1 MAICLRSS
9 GSPEQS
15 RLEFQAP
22 AWPKH
27 LGWWKAEY
35 LQARQAGSLDVQ
47 PLIFS
52 ESWNFGNLGVWASG
66 SAKAWMPATFEGSK
80 F

>member
-27 LGWWKAEY
+27 LGWWKQSICKPGRPA
-35 LQARQAGSLDVQ
+35 
-47 PLIFS
+47 
-52 ESWNFGNLGVWASG
+52 
-66 SAKAWMPATFEGSK
+66 AWMSSLSFFQKAGTSEI
-80 F
+80 